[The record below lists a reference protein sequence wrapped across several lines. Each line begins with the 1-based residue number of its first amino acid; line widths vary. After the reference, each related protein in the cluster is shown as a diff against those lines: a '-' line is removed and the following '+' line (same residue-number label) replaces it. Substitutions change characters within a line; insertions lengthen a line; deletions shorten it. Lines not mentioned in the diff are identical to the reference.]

1 MTPLSFIFKF
11 NMKKRSLFSVSLSY
25 ILSMFL
31 NFGNFQSQCSYKQF
45 YDKFLQ
51 ECILAHST
59 ANFTT
64 FYVTFIS
71 VLKFFLQQM

>member
-31 NFGNFQSQCSYKQF
+31 NFGNFQFHCSYKQF

-51 ECILAHST
+51 ECIELWLKP
-59 ANFTT
+59 FTLT
-64 FYVTFIS
+64 
-71 VLKFFLQQM
+71 